1 MPADLSGARRQAG
14 EPAEITPSLLQE
26 WPLPAPGKDKES
38 RGRLL
43 VLGGTASTP
52 GAVLLAGEA
61 ALRAG
66 AGKLQIATAAPV
78 ASALAVAVPE
88 ALVAP
93 LRTDHAGNVASSGA
107 GRIAELAEGA
117 DAVLLGPGFSDVDA
131 TVALLTQVV
140 PRLRCPL
147 VLDALASAYVGRH
160 RDGLAHLHE
169 RAILTVNPAELA
181 QTLGVGQEGVG
192 QEGVGQEGV
201 GQEDAEDDP
210 LDSARRLAGEA
221 SAVVLCGGQ
230 GKFVAAP
237 DGRAWTSPAG
247 CPGLGVSGSGDVQA
261 GIVAGLLSRG
271 AEPAQAAAWGG
282 HVHGAAGDLLAQRVG
297 RVGFLAREITEC
309 VPGLLEELTS

>member
-131 TVALLTQVV
+131 TVGLLTQVV

-160 RDGLAHLHE
+160 RDGLAHLHG

-181 QTLGVGQEGVG
+181 QTLGA
-192 QEGVGQEGV
+192 GQEGV

-221 SAVVLCGGQ
+221 
-230 GKFVAAP
+230 
-237 DGRAWTSPAG
+237 
-247 CPGLGVSGSGDVQA
+247 
-261 GIVAGLLSRG
+261 
-271 AEPAQAAAWGG
+271 
-282 HVHGAAGDLLAQRVG
+282 
-297 RVGFLAREITEC
+297 
-309 VPGLLEELTS
+309 